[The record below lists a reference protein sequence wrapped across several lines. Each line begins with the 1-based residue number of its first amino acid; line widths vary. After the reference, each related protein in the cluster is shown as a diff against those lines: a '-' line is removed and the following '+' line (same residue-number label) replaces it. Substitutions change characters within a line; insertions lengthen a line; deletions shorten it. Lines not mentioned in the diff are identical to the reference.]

1 VSFLLGIDVGTSS
14 TKSLLVAE
22 NGRPVGS
29 ASAEYKLH
37 SPRPGWTEQ
46 DPADWWKAVVRTVGG
61 LLGKHKVKPA
71 AVRGIGL
78 SGQMHGS
85 VFLDSAGN
93 VLRRALL
100 WNDQRTA
107 EECAEI
113 ESRAGGRAA
122 LIDLVANPALTGFTA
137 PKVLWLRRHEPQHYE
152 KVARL
157 LLPKDYIRFRLT
169 GEFATEVSD
178 ASGTLLLDVRA
189 RNWCR
194 PLLDKLEIP
203 AGWLPRVFES
213 PELSG
218 RLTAAAAK
226 ALGLAPGVPVVGG
239 GGDQAAGAVGA
250 GIVRSGCVSCS
261 VGTSGVVFAHS
272 DAVQIDPA
280 GRVHTFCHAVPGK
293 WHVMGVM
300 LSAGGSLQWFRNTL
314 ADAERAAAAK
324 AGKDVYELLADKLAA
339 SAPAGCEGLMF
350 LPYLTGER
358 TPHADPHARAAWIGM
373 TPRTDKAHLVR
384 ALLEGVTFGLRD
396 SLQIIRGMNIPVGE
410 IRALSGGARSPFWRR
425 LMADVFGAPVVG
437 NRIEEGAAYGAAL
450 LAGVGTGVWKS
461 VEEACDT
468 CVRTTRPVKPEA
480 ASTAVYDRAY
490 PHWQQLYRSL
500 KGDFA
505 RIAGLGAGV

>member
-1 VSFLLGIDVGTSS
+1 VTFLLGIDIGTSS
-14 TKSLLVAE
+14 TKTLLVSAA
-22 NGRPVGS
+22 GKPVGS
-29 ASAEYKLH
+29 QTAEYKLH

-46 DPADWWKAVVRTVGG
+46 EPADWWKAVVKTVRAV
-61 LLGKHKVKPA
+61 LRQARVKPA
-71 AVRGIGL
+71 AVAGIGL

-85 VFLDSAGN
+85 VFLDSSGK

-107 EECAEI
+107 EQCAEI

-122 LIDLVANPALTGFTA
+122 LIEMVSNPALTGFTA

-178 ASGTLLLDVRA
+178 ASGTLLLDVKA

-194 PLLDKLEIP
+194 PLLEKLEIP
-203 AGWLPRVFES
+203 ADWLPKVYES
-213 PELSG
+213 PEVSG
-218 RLTAAAAK
+218 TLHAAAAK
-226 ALGLAPGVPVVGG
+226 ELGLPAGVPVVGG

-250 GIVRSGCVSCS
+250 GIVRTGTVSCS

-272 DAVQIDPA
+272 DVIQTDPA

-314 ADAERAAAAK
+314 AAAESAEAK
-324 AGKDVYELLADKLAA
+324 KTKKDVYELLVEKLAA
-339 SAPAGCEGLMF
+339 SAPVGCEGLVF

-358 TPHADPHARAAWIGM
+358 TPHADPHARGAWIGM

-384 ALLEGVTFGLRD
+384 SLLEGVTFGLRD
-396 SLQIIRGMNIPVGE
+396 SLEIIRGMNIPVGE

-425 LMADVFGAPVVG
+425 MMADVFKAPVVC
-437 NRIEEGAAYGAAL
+437 NKIEEGAAYGVAL

-461 VEEACDT
+461 VEEACDA
-468 CVRTTRPVKPEA
+468 CVGTTRPVAPDAA
-480 ASTAVYDRAY
+480 ASAVYDRRY
-490 PHWQQLYRSL
+490 PLWQQMYRSL
-500 KGDFA
+500 RGDFA
-505 RIAGLGAGV
+505 RMAEPAGD